1 MKLGALFSG
10 GKDSTYAAW
19 LTKQQGHELVCLI
32 SIFSSNN
39 ESYMFHTSKIE
50 LTKEQAKLMNLP
62 IIIQK
67 TKGVKEDELNDLE
80 KAIKSAIK
88 KYKIQGITTGALHS
102 QYQASRIQAI
112 CDKLKIKCINPL
124 WHKDEIEYL
133 SDLIKNK
140 FKVII
145 THVAAEGLDDSWIGR
160 EIDKQFI
167 HDINI
172 LKQKYKIHPAGEGG
186 EFESLVLDC
195 PLFKKPLK
203 IIDKKNQ
210 RRKK

>member
-1 MKLGALFSG
+1 
-10 GKDSTYAAW
+10 
-19 LTKQQGHELVCLI
+19 
-32 SIFSSNN
+32 
-39 ESYMFHTSKIE
+39 MFHTSKIE

-167 HDINI
+167 NDYTDGLNAIAAGKISKTAAIARLKSAYPWMGNI
-172 LKQKYKIHPAGEGG
+172 TL
-186 EFESLVLDC
+186 
-195 PLFKKPLK
+195 
-203 IIDKKNQ
+203 
-210 RRKK
+210 